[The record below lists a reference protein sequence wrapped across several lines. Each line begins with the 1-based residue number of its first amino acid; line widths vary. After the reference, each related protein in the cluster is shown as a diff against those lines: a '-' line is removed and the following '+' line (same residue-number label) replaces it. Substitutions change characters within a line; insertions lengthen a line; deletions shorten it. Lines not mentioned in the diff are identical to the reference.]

1 MLDGKKLD
9 IKVGGGFAPLAMDKY
24 TLEIVDVSIVSQF
37 NKFKGEEQEMLNYQ
51 FQVLDNKEVPET
63 DPAESTRGRFLW
75 KRCSPSLNQKSWLG
89 KLAVAAYGRDLTKDE
104 MDTFDPESLIGK
116 QVDVMLDQKPSQ
128 DGTMVYNN
136 ILSFSKCAKKLTPT
150 NYDPQAN
157 KVEKTSTPIE
167 VPAEESPDDFIAGLE
182 ADQAKS
188 EEDDIAKQEAEL
200 AERKAALKKSPVK
213 NLK

>member
-1 MLDGKKLD
+1 MLDGKKIE

-24 TLEIVDVSIVSQF
+24 TLEIVDVSLVTQF

-51 FQVLDNKEVPET
+51 FQVLDNKQVPDTE
-63 DPAESTRGRFLW
+63 PAESTRGRFLW
-75 KRCSPSLNQKSWLG
+75 KRCSASLNQKSWLG
-89 KLAVAAYGRDLTKDE
+89 KLATAAYGRDLTKEE

-128 DGTMVYNN
+128 DGTMIYNN

-157 KVEKTSTPIE
+157 KIEKTSTPIE
-167 VPAEESPDDFIAGLE
+167 VPEESPDDFIAGLE
-182 ADQAKS
+182 ADQTKI
-188 EEDDIAKQEAEL
+188 EEEDIAKQEAEL
-200 AERKAALKKSPVK
+200 AARKASLKKK
-213 NLK
+213 